1 MPAQL
6 LDGKILAEKIKGQIK
21 QEVEQLKVKYG
32 RPPSLAAVQVGKN
45 EASAVYI
52 KSQMANA
59 QRLGIEYKLHEL
71 DGTLTQKGVLDY
83 IEGLNNDKNIT
94 GIILQMP
101 LPQGIDSKAAQ
112 GIISLKKDV
121 EAIRPENLGRLIF
134 GKPKIG
140 PCTAMA
146 AMELINSTGIDL
158 YGKEAVVVGH
168 SEIVGKPV
176 ASMLLEKFCTI
187 TICHIA
193 TGQRG
198 VLADHVRRAE
208 ILVVA
213 VGKAG
218 LVKGEWIKEG
228 AVVVDVGINRSGDK
242 IVGDVEFEEA
252 AKRAA
257 YITPV
262 PGGVGPLT
270 VTMLMRNTVE
280 AFKMQV

>member
-6 LDGKILAEKIKGQIK
+6 LDGKILAEKIRGQIR
-21 QEVEQLKVKYG
+21 QEVEQLKAKYG
-32 RPPSLAAVQVGKN
+32 RPPSLAAVQAGKN

-59 QRLGIEYKLHEL
+59 QKLGIEYKLHEL

-101 LPQGIDSKAAQ
+101 LPQGIDAKGVQ

-228 AVVVDVGINRSGDK
+228 AVVVDVGINKVGDK